1 LVAIVLAWLAGIK
14 AIDALVDAD
23 GWATSAILALSAV
36 TVAAVRYAWL
46 DEKKH
51 GPLMVK
57 SPHDLLPE
65 NKKWL
70 AESGHMVIVTRDM
83 SWILDEALNE
93 LVSAKAANGDLTI
106 VAARRT
112 AAFQAW
118 EALGATIA
126 LEPQPPSVRFA
137 VLRHGTSDARVLI
150 TRQRRGAVEVREYTP
165 DDFPV
170 YGLCMDILNSTLP
183 KEQGVS

>member
-1 LVAIVLAWLAGIK
+1 MLV
-14 AIDALVDAD
+14 
-23 GWATSAILALSAV
+23 LSAV

-70 AESGHMVIVTRDM
+70 AESGHLVIVTRDM
-83 SWILDEALNE
+83 SWILDDTLNE
-93 LVSAKAANGDLTI
+93 LVTAKAANGDLTI

-118 EALGATIA
+118 EALGAT
-126 LEPQPPSVRFA
+126 LVFEPRVPSVRFA
-137 VLRHGTSDARVLI
+137 VLRYGTSDARVLI
-150 TRQRRGAVEVREYTP
+150 TRQRRGAVEVREYAP
-165 DDFPV
+165 HDFPV
-170 YGLCMDILNSTLP
+170 YGLCMDILKGLLP
-183 KEQGVS
+183 PVAGH